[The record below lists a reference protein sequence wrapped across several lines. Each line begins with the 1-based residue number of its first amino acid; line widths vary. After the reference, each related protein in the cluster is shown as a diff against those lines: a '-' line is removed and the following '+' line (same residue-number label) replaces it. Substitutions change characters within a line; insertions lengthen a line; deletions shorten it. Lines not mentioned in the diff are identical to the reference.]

1 MGPGYSA
8 LNETARYFMK
18 MLGLKFPIVQ
28 APMDGP
34 ATAELATAVANSGA
48 LGSLPLTWV
57 SPDLAFQRVM
67 EVKSKTS
74 GSFLAN
80 YVLNFPTDSLDRAIE
95 AGLEIVQFSWGLP
108 DAELIRKLK
117 DHSIKMGLQVV
128 GKENAQRAMEL
139 GPDFLVCQGIEAG
152 GHVQANKPLMTALQ
166 EVLSVAE
173 DVPVVASGGIAT
185 GHHIRKYSS
194 AGAAAAVLG
203 TRFVATEESV
213 AHPEYKKELL
223 AASTAEDTAFTVCL
237 NKVWPNATHRILR
250 TNETLKM
257 WEAAGCPPEG
267 DRPGEHNIVGV
278 EEDGSKLE
286 RYVGIVPV
294 SGMRKCD
301 VNALGTY
308 AGEGVGDI
316 NDIPSAGELVER
328 LWNEFQNISTVK

>member
-1 MGPGYSA
+1 
-8 LNETARYFMK
+8 
-18 MLGLKFPIVQ
+18 
-28 APMDGP
+28 
-34 ATAELATAVANSGA
+34 
-48 LGSLPLTWV
+48 
-57 SPDLAFQRVM
+57 
-67 EVKSKTS
+67 
-74 GSFLAN
+74 
-80 YVLNFPTDSLDRAIE
+80 
-95 AGLEIVQFSWGLP
+95 
-108 DAELIRKLK
+108 
-117 DHSIKMGLQVV
+117 MGLQVV

-203 TRFVATEESV
+203 TRFVATVESV

-223 AASTAEDTAFTVCL
+223 AASTAEDTVFTVCL

-250 TNETLKM
+250 TNETFKM
-257 WEAAGCPPEG
+257 WEAAGCPPKG
-267 DRPGEHNIVGV
+267 DRPGEHDIVGV